1 MKCPGSDVEITVKSC
16 PKCGDEVELFTGESK
31 VKCSGCGT
39 LVHREKASCIEWCP
53 GAKQCFHH
61 VFEEKGKA
69 SADAGK
75 MPSGSQP
82 DGATGAARQ

>member
-61 VFEEKGKA
+61 VFEESEEAA
-69 SADAGK
+69 SE
-75 MPSGSQP
+75 
-82 DGATGAARQ
+82 TGAARITSNSYHEEVSGG

>member
-16 PKCGDEVELFTGESK
+16 PKCGEEVELFTGESK
-31 VKCSGCGT
+31 VKCSSCGT

-61 VFEEKGKA
+61 VFEEKEKA
-69 SADAGK
+69 SVEKEGTQVS
-75 MPSGSQP
+75 SGNHQ
-82 DGATGAARQ
+82 G